1 VCFADAAA
9 SGAYNEVM
17 SDFVFIAVTIVFF
30 AICSL
35 YVKWCDKIIGADEPR
50 STHDE
55 VTG

>member
-1 VCFADAAA
+1 MSFTDEAA

-17 SDFVFIAVTIVFF
+17 SDFIFIAVTIVFF

-35 YVKWCDKIIGADEPR
+35 YVKWCDKIIGADDPR
-50 STHDE
+50 STPDE